1 MPAAIVEHM
10 PQIVVRIDASLAA
23 DLDALVEN
31 GTVPTRSQGVRIA
44 LEQFIDQHRRAGIGR
59 QIVEGY
65 LRMPQTD
72 EEIGWA
78 EAATIAM
85 IEEEPW

>member
-1 MPAAIVEHM
+1 M

-23 DLDALVEN
+23 DLDALVED

-44 LEQFIDQHRRAGIGR
+44 LEQFVDEHRRAEIGR

-65 LRMPQTD
+65 LRMPQTED
-72 EEIGWA
+72 EIAWA
-78 EAATIAM
+78 DEQTDAM